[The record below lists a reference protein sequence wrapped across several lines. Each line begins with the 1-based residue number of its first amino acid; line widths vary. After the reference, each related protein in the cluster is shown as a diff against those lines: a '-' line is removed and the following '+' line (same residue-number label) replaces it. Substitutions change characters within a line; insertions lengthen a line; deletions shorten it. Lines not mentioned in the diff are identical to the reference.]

1 MSVLKDI
8 LKESKQHYIEAK
20 RKIEQKLSRLPQ
32 GSIKERVISGKK
44 YYYLQYRKGEK
55 VVQKYLGKIKPEKLM
70 KELKEK
76 RLFKSELQK
85 VNEALKV
92 LKRSEG
98 RKRD

>member
-20 RKIEQKLSRLPQ
+20 RKIEEKLLLFPQ
-32 GSIKERVISGKK
+32 GSVKERTISGKK
-44 YYYLQYRKGEK
+44 YYYLQYREGEK
-55 VVQKYLGKIKPEKLM
+55 VTHKYLGKVKPEKLS
-70 KELKEK
+70 KQLKEG
-76 RLFKSELQK
+76 RLLKAELRK

-98 RKRD
+98 RKRN

>member
-8 LKESKQHYIEAK
+8 LKDSKQHYIEAK
-20 RKIEQKLSRLPQ
+20 RKIEKKLLFLSQ
-32 GSIKERVISGKK
+32 GSVKERVISGRK

-55 VVQKYLGKIKPEKLM
+55 VIQKYLGKVKPDKLIKQ
-70 KELKEK
+70 LKEK
-76 RLFKSELQK
+76 RLLKVELRK

-98 RKRD
+98 RKHG